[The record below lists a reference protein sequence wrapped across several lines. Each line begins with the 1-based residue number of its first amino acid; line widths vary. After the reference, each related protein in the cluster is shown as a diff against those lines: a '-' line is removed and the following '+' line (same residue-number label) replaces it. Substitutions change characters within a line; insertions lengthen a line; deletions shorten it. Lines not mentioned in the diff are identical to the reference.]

1 MPRPP
6 GRAALAFARRI
17 EALSRVIGN
26 PEPAIRRLMRLFARL
41 PHGLID
47 PAGFGVRFTGNWRH
61 CGPEYRRA
69 HAHAERALTVFNI
82 LIEPG

>member
-6 GRAALAFARRI
+6 GRSALAFARRI

-26 PEPAIRRLMRLFARL
+26 PEPAIRRLIRFFARL

-69 HAHAERALTVFNI
+69 PMHSERLFTVFNI
-82 LIEPG
+82 VTEPG